1 MSRSWAADT
10 LDITVPVT
18 FEAGAGITSLTGGT
32 VVAHAA
38 KAGAVTVEGVA
49 TIEDTNTVRVL
60 FAAGTLSAGVYQ
72 LQVRVTVSGV
82 VQTVVDEALTIQTS
96 I

>member
-18 FEAGAGITSLTGGT
+18 FEAGAAITSLTGGT

-38 KAGAVTVEGVA
+38 RAGVAVVEGVA
-49 TIEDTNTVRVL
+49 TIESANAVRVL
-60 FAAGTLSAGVYQ
+60 FAAGTLSAGVWQ
-72 LQVRVTVSGV
+72 LQVRVMVSGV
-82 VQTVVDEALTIQTS
+82 VQTIVDTVITIRES

>member
-38 KAGAVTVEGVA
+38 K
-49 TIEDTNTVRVL
+49 
-60 FAAGTLSAGVYQ
+60 
-72 LQVRVTVSGV
+72 V
-82 VQTVVDEALTIQTS
+82 VG
-96 I
+96 